1 MPARVAAFGSLV
13 SALLL
18 ASGAA
23 LAEDVEHC
31 VECHGTEHLPISL
44 GHSFDDW
51 RASAHGRGGVGC
63 EKCHGGDP
71 RASDPQIAHRGVLP
85 AAESGSLVNPV
96 RLPATCGTCH
106 AKEFAAFDAT
116 VHAKELKQHGRGA
129 TCTTCHGAMATSL
142 PSPSELS
149 ARCGACHQKPVE
161 ARAALAVLASAKLS
175 LRRAYRSLQETR
187 LAHPDWYGHALERF
201 HDLEREYRQI
211 QLEWHAFETRKVLQD
226 SKDVLKL
233 TKALEEEAAI
243 VMKRPAE

>member
-1 MPARVAAFGSLV
+1 MTMRVAALGSV
-13 SALLL
+13 ISALLL
-18 ASGAA
+18 AAGAH
-23 LAEDVEHC
+23 AEDVDHC
-31 VECHGTEHLPISL
+31 VECHGSENLPISL

-71 RASDPQIAHRGVLP
+71 SASDPEVAHRGVLP

-96 RLPATCGTCH
+96 RLPATCGSCH
-106 AKEFAAFDAT
+106 AKEFAAFEDT
-116 VHAKELKQHGRGA
+116 VHARELKQHGRGA

-161 ARAALAVLASAKLS
+161 ARAALAVLASAKLR
-175 LRRAYRSLQETR
+175 LRQAYRIVQETR
-187 LAHPDWYGHALERF
+187 SAHPEWYQGALERF

-211 QLEWHAFETRKVLQD
+211 QLEWHAFETRKVLQN
-226 SKDVLKL
+226 SEDVLKL
-233 TKALEEEAAI
+233 AKALEEEAGI